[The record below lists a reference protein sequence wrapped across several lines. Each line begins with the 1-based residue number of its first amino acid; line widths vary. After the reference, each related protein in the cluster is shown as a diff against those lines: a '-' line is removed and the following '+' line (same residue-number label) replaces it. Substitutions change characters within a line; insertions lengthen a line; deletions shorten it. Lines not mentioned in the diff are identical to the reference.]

1 MDILKDECPIC
12 TENNLA
18 QVKGERINAVRMTC
32 CGTLICESCYDKM
45 WQSAD
50 ATGIPFSCPIC
61 RTLPSKTAKEE
72 FNRALDHAKIGRP
85 WAQEMVGQY
94 YMLGYAV
101 TKSDKKA
108 FEFYSLAAEQG
119 NANAQYCL
127 GGLYQDGRGV
137 TQSYEKAFLF
147 YQKAAEQGL
156 AEAQTSVG

>member
-61 RTLPSKTAKEE
+61 RTLPAESAKEL
-72 FNRALDHAKIGRP
+72 FDRAMNHAKIGRP
-85 WAQEMVGQY
+85 WAQEMVAYFYLKGEGVRQ
-94 YMLGYAV
+94 
-101 TKSDKKA
+101 SDTKA
-108 FEFYSLAAEQG
+108 FEFCSL
-119 NANAQYCL
+119 
-127 GGLYQDGRGV
+127 
-137 TQSYEKAFLF
+137 
-147 YQKAAEQGL
+147 
-156 AEAQTSVG
+156 